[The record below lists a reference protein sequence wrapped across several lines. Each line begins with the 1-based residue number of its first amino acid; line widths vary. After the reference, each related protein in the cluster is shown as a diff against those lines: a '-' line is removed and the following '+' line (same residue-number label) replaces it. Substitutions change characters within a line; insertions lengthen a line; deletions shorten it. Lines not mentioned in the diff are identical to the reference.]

1 MYCLNCG
8 TQLADTAKFCHACG
22 TPTQKTAP
30 PPPSP
35 PQAATGWGAPPPP
48 PPAPPKEQRD
58 GTRRLLGCGVAL
70 LGVLLLVGLGLLA
83 IYFLLGL
90 HRDSGITEL
99 APDDAAAVVVIRPGL
114 LQLNQLRD
122 TDRLMG
128 SAAALAPLIAVPGLP
143 DFAFSVYDDYGEMLQ
158 NANINPS
165 EDVLPWI
172 GREVALA
179 ATDADTNAVVV
190 AAAVRNET
198 RANAFL
204 ADLRE
209 QLEDEGVEFDESNHG
224 GVTITEIVGP
234 DFYTPLAYAIA
245 DNRLVLA
252 SSREALE
259 DALDRANGRGR
270 TLADNDA
277 YHDAMAAQ
285 PRNRLGTVYIDPTA
299 LGYAMAS
306 LDALRWISGS
316 STLAANGTHFRYRLG
331 FDRDRLDREQREWM
345 ERNGIDNDLARRIP
359 QDTMVYIAG
368 HNLGGALDYAAAEL
382 PDFEDG
388 LNELRNEEALSGLI
402 RLIEGMSGEFAIAVS
417 ADEEGLIREM
427 TGEPFGLLIAA
438 QVENGDDALTDL
450 DDIFNDIAREAF
462 AYHETNKIGRATVG
476 YLDVPGGGG
485 RILGYGVD
493 GDDVFVGMSEGLI
506 EAAVEAEDGLADAP
520 RFKDTLGALPGNGLL
535 YFYLDADAI
544 DRLINELGIVSE
556 TSEDY
561 TRRIEAIGL
570 AVEPL
575 DRGGV
580 MNAELFFLTERPRR

>member
-35 PQAATGWGAPPPP
+35 PQAATGWGTPPPP
-48 PPAPPKEQRD
+48 PPASPKEQGD

-270 TLADNDA
+270 TLSDNDA

-285 PRNRLGTVYIDPTA
+285 PRNRLGTVYIDPAALSTA
-299 LGYAMAS
+299 PEFE
-306 LDALRWISGS
+306 ALRWVAGS
-316 STLAANGTHFRYRLG
+316 ASLIGKGLRFGYRLG
-331 FDRDRLDREQREWM
+331 FDRNALDGAQRAWM
-345 ERNGIDNDLARRIP
+345 EQGGIDNRMADRIP
-359 QDTMVYIAG
+359 DDTMFYLAG
-368 HNLGGALDYAAAEL
+368 GSLAETL
-382 PDFEDG
+382 ENVASQAPDFEEALGEIQQDG
-388 LNELRNEEALSGLI
+388 ELSGLYD
-402 RLIEGMSGEFAIAVS
+402 LLEMMTGEFALAVS
-417 ADEEGLIREM
+417 RDDTGLLAEM
-427 TGEPFGLLIAA
+427 TGEPFGLLIVSQADD
-438 QVENGDDALTDL
+438 GDTAHEALDAVFD
-450 DDIFNDIAREAF
+450 DIARQAG
-462 AYHETNKIGRATVG
+462 ANYETNEIGNASVG
-476 YLDVPGGGG
+476 FLDAPFIGPF
-485 RILGYGVD
+485 LGYGVD
-493 GDDVFVGMSEGLI
+493 GKAVILGTSEDLI
-506 EAAVEAEDGLADAP
+506 EKALEPSDALADAP
-520 RFKDTLGALPGNGLL
+520 RFKDTMSALPGNGLL

-544 DRLINELGIVSE
+544 DRLINVLGIVSE

-575 DRGGV
+575 DRGGE